1 MPTQTIFPP
10 LWFLAMLESA
20 QDEHR
25 ALYAALGRT
34 HDLAH
39 EAYLTQACQGHQW
52 AWNLLRDTPPEKGET
67 FKAYVWRLK
76 RSIEAAVRLT
86 PDSDKQMVRNGWRAG
101 VHSIWRRAVCGRE
114 ARRAALD
121 G

>member
-10 LWFLAMLESA
+10 LWFLAMLISA
-20 QDEHR
+20 EDEHR
-25 ALYAALGRT
+25 ALHAALGRT

-39 EAYLTQACQGHQW
+39 EAYLAQACQGLQW
-52 AWNLLRDTPPEKGET
+52 AWNLLRNTPPEKGET

-76 RSIEAAVRLT
+76 KTIETEVRLT
-86 PDSDKQMVRNGWRAG
+86 PHNDKEGGRSGWRAG
-101 VHSIWRRAVCGRE
+101 VHYIWKRAVCGRE
-114 ARRAALD
+114 TRQAALE